1 MVKFKLVSWII
12 YHLVKKHRAFGNKQE
27 LKLAEAVANNDL
39 VMVKKLLDKGV
50 DPNVRL
56 VGQAHEPLI
65 FLAFSKDWFT
75 LPLAKTGDRPK
86 TSYKITA
93 KSKCLSLLLKHG
105 ANPNVR
111 DSQGR
116 TILDIAILWC
126 LTDTVKLLLLNGA
139 DPNFKAKNGQTPL
152 MKAAILGIQDAR
164 PMQHKLQIIIH
175 LLDSGAEID
184 AQTPEG
190 KTALMYAV
198 ANSRLEVV
206 ELLVSSGASVTISD
220 HQGNQAQD
228 LISDGSSPQQ
238 QDYLRKILSQPE
250 LNIAKYKY
258 QALIPEGDRLLEP
271 IINHQNNDNYSFD
284 DIPRKF
290 NNF

>member
-1 MVKFKLVSWII
+1 MKFKLVSWII
-12 YHLVKKHRAFGNKQE
+12 YHLVKKHQAFGNIQE

-65 FLAFSKDWFT
+65 FLAFSKDLFT
-75 LPLAKTGDRPK
+75 LPLEKIGDRPK
-86 TSYKITA
+86 TSYTIAA
-93 KSKCLSLLLKHG
+93 KSKCLSLLLQHG
-105 ANPNVR
+105 AEPNVR
-111 DSQGR
+111 DSKGR
-116 TILDIAILWC
+116 TVLDIAILWC

-164 PMQHKLQIIIH
+164 PMQHKLQIMMY

-206 ELLVSSGASVTISD
+206 ELLVSSGASVTIRD
-220 HQGNQAQD
+220 HQGNQAKD
-228 LISDGSSPQQ
+228 MINEVSSPQQ
-238 QDYLRKILSQPE
+238 QDDLRKILSQPE

-258 QALIPEGDRLLEP
+258 QALIPEGDRLLAP
-271 IINHQNNDNYSFD
+271 IINQQNNDNYAFD
-284 DIPRKF
+284 DIPRQF
-290 NNF
+290 